1 MRLKRTKNCP
11 TLDQFQ
17 IKLEL
22 LAVFAHSKE
31 LFVVLP
37 VRLEVFSD
45 LVCEI

>member
-11 TLDQFQ
+11 VLDKFQ

-22 LAVFAHSKE
+22 LAVFAHRQE

-37 VRLEVFSD
+37 VRLEDFSD
-45 LVCEI
+45 QV